1 MRPLDP
7 PLFLDLEVV
16 WRRPAR
22 PAVRRLVDFLVEAA
36 DGPEVLVSA
45 PRRCPADARR
55 PGPADT
61 RPLGIGRSA
70 DTDLPLPPR
79 VIRTPAEPGAVAEHL
94 RRGRQHEGSGLRG
107 AAAGQRQGRTGR
119 ADRAAD
125 RRAGADHVGE
135 HLRLGPAHVRGP
147 DRLRAR
153 PLVRAREPR
162 PGGRGR
168 RRGRQGPGRR
178 LRRPAVQHRLRAL
191 QELRAPAHELLPDR
205 PAGAEHGRR
214 RVRLRRHGPVRRRT
228 GRAAARALGRLQLP
242 AAGRGR
248 RAAADRLRDARRHL
262 PDRLPRHRDGRRAA
276 RRPDGHL
283 RRRTGRADGRPL
295 GDHPRGRAR

>member
-1 MRPLDP
+1 MGSTCDEEEQR
-7 PLFLDLEVV
+7 
-16 WRRPAR
+16 
-22 PAVRRLVDFLVEAA
+22 
-36 DGPEVLVSA
+36 
-45 PRRCPADARR
+45 
-55 PGPADT
+55 
-61 RPLGIGRSA
+61 
-70 DTDLPLPPR
+70 
-79 VIRTPAEPGAVAEHL
+79 
-94 RRGRQHEGSGLRG
+94 EGSGVRR
-107 AAAGQRQGRTGR
+107 AAAGQRQGRAGR

-153 PLVRAREPR
+153 PLVRAREPG

-168 RRGRQGPGRR
+168 RRRRQGPGGR
-178 LRRPAVQHRLRAL
+178 LGRPAVQHRLRTL

-214 RVRLRRHGPVRRRT
+214 RVRLRRHGPVRRRA

-248 RAAADRLRDARRHL
+248 RAAPDRLRDARRHL

-283 RRRTGRADGRPL
+283 RRRPGRADGRPL
-295 GDHPRGRAR
+295 GDHPRGQQGDGRRPAPRPAAAGRVDRRDRHRRLEGRPGARPSSTRRWGWARTTAASASATRRTSPTARSRPT